1 MSLYVYPIESA
12 YIQKYLRKRLT
23 QLNSE
28 RSINA
33 EK

>member
-1 MSLYVYPIESA
+1 MSLFVYPIDGA
-12 YIQKYLRKRLT
+12 FIQKYLKKRLT
-23 QLNSE
+23 QLHSE

>member
-1 MSLYVYPIESA
+1 MSFFVYPIESA
-12 YIQKYLRKRLT
+12 FIQKYLKRRLT